1 MVQPAPDVG
10 RHTPSLKLMARSCPK
25 ISTLCLARRGVRQLV
40 SFQAVLS
47 AHQTTRGSNLTIY
60 PVTAISA
67 EKAA

>member
-1 MVQPAPDVG
+1 
-10 RHTPSLKLMARSCPK
+10 
-25 ISTLCLARRGVRQLV
+25 VRQLV

-67 EKAA
+67 EKAAWTHRDVRRGGRRRGGLANAWIIAKRIRN